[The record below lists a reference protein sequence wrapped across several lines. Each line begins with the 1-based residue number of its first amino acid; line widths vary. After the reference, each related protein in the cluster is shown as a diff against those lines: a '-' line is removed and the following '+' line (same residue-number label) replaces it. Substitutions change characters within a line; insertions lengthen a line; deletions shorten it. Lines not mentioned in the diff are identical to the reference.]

1 MRVRHWDRVR
11 NAIGQDFDE
20 NSPEFNLE
28 AIIAM
33 KMQEFAEDINEISNA
48 ATMELAI
55 EKGIHAIADIWKTMA
70 IEVVPY
76 KDKGVCRIKS
86 VEECFQALEE
96 NMMQLSTMKSTRF
109 VEPFAKEVD
118 FWERT
123 LSYIME
129 SLEGALSVQRQWL
142 YLEVL
147 YIYTFYLDL
156 FLYDQIF

>member
-1 MRVRHWDRVR
+1 MRIRHWDRVR
-11 NAIGQDFDE
+11 AAIGQDFDE

-55 EKGIHAIADIWKTMA
+55 EKGIVAIAEIWKTMA

-76 KDKGVCRIKS
+76 KDKGVYRIKS
-86 VEECFQALEE
+86 VEDCFQALED

-118 FWERT
+118 YWERL

-147 YIYTFYLDL
+147 GSIVQKFKY
-156 FLYDQIF
+156 

>member
-1 MRVRHWDRVR
+1 MRTRHWDKVRVV
-11 NAIGQDFDE
+11 IGQNFDE
-20 NSPEFNLE
+20 NSPDFNLE

-33 KMQEFAEDINEISNA
+33 NMQDYAEDINEISNA

-55 EKGIHAIADIWKTMA
+55 EKGIIAIAEIWKTMA

-76 KDKGVCRIKS
+76 KDKGVYRIKS

-118 FWERT
+118 YWERT

-129 SLEGALSVQRQWL
+129 SLESALGVQRQWL
-142 YLEVL
+142 YLEV
-147 YIYTFYLDL
+147 
-156 FLYDQIF
+156 